1 MIDLVLFDYIFV
13 RSLCLITSI
22 APLVASPQQG
32 GLNAE
37 AWAEGQ
43 GYAGQGCPGKPE
55 AVEDEQ
61 DRGGRHIAAF
71 PQYRCGGFDRAGG
84 QVKTIAHRLQQ
95 AGSARMQ
102 GPGADGG
109 PIEPLGC

>member
-1 MIDLVLFDYIFV
+1 MKGWSCFV
-13 RSLCLITSI
+13 RLHFCTITLSDHI
-22 APLVASPQQG
+22 DSPPPGASPQQG

-43 GYAGQGCPGKPE
+43 GYAGQGCLGKPE
-55 AVEDEQ
+55 AIEDEQ

-84 QVKTIAHRLQQ
+84 
-95 AGSARMQ
+95 
-102 GPGADGG
+102 
-109 PIEPLGC
+109 